1 VATLHDT
8 ACPIPAIFTIYVNN
22 FQVPLRF
29 PEVPYSDSGFDEA
42 IELARAGN
50 SYARHHLARLVRRVP
65 DSPEGRRA
73 DQLLREIDKHD

>member
-29 PEVPYSDSGFDEA
+29 PEVPNR
-42 IELARAGN
+42 I
-50 SYARHHLARLVRRVP
+50 
-65 DSPEGRRA
+65 
-73 DQLLREIDKHD
+73 